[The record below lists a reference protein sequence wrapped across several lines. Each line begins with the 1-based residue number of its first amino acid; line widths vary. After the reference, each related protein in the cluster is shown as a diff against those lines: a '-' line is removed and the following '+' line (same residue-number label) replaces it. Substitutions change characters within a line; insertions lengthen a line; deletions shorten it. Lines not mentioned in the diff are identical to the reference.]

1 MKLHETII
9 TGLGGAL
16 LLVAAVALAPAAQSA
31 EFFEG
36 KTLTMVNNYP
46 PGGAS
51 DTEGRIFARHLSRH
65 IPGNPNIVFKN
76 VAGAGGLKGF
86 NWLGEVAKNDGLTAS
101 FYTWNPML
109 QIIDDPALRVPFDKF
124 VFVAGVSPPVV
135 AFIRKD
141 VKPGI
146 NSPSDFLKAHDF
158 KIAGLSDAAVHDVRN
173 RLALDLLLG
182 PVYGNVTGFRG
193 FAPMFK
199 AILQDEV
206 QFSASSIPGY
216 RGKVVPT
223 MVEPGIVIPVFH
235 FEIAKADGSFMASPD
250 VPDIPT
256 YLDLYRMKNGQD
268 AMPSGIEWEAMKLLN
283 TLYTNLLR
291 TIFMPPGSP
300 QEAADALAKGF
311 ESVVGD
317 PEFLAEYK
325 KVIKAPPNMITGAA
339 GRAVI
344 ANLKSVDPELVA
356 FFKQYIADA
365 RK

>member
-1 MKLHETII
+1 MHRRNAIA
-9 TGLGGAL
+9 TGLAGAVL
-16 LLVAAVALAPAAQSA
+16 FAAGMTSPATVAAE
-31 EFFEG
+31 EFFAG

-51 DTEGRIFARHLSRH
+51 DTEGRIFARHLQKY
-65 IPGNPNIVFKN
+65 IPGNPKIIFKN

-86 NWLGEVAKNDGLTAS
+86 NWLGEVSKPDGLTAS

-109 QIIDDPALRVPFDKF
+109 QIIKDPALRVPFDKF

-146 NSPSDFLKAHDF
+146 NSPADFLKAHDF

-193 FAPMFK
+193 FSPMFK
-199 AILQDEV
+199 AIQQNEV
-206 QFSASSIPGY
+206 QFSSSSIPGY
-216 RGKVVPT
+216 RGTVVPT
-223 MVEPGIVIPVFH
+223 MVETGIAIPVFH
-235 FEIAKADGSFMASPD
+235 YEISRPDGTFQASPD

-256 YLDLYRMKNGQD
+256 YLDLYKMKNGKD
-268 AMPSGIEWEAMKLLN
+268 AMPSGQKWEAIKLLN

-291 TIFMPPGSP
+291 TVFMPPGSP
-300 QEAADALAKGF
+300 QAAADALAKGF
-311 ESVVGD
+311 EGVAND
-317 PEFLAEYK
+317 ADFLAEYK

-344 ANLKSVDPELVA
+344 ANVSSVDPKMVA

>member
-1 MKLHETII
+1 MKPRNILLA
-9 TGLGGAL
+9 GLGAASL
-16 LLVAAVALAPAAQSA
+16 IVAAILAPVTAYSI
-31 EFFEG
+31 EFFAG

-51 DTEGRIFARHLSRH
+51 DTEGRIFARHLSKY
-65 IPGNPNIVFKN
+65 IPGNPTIVFKN

-86 NWLGEVAKNDGLTAS
+86 NWLGEVAKADGLTAS

-109 QIIDDPALRVPFDKF
+109 QIVNDPALRVPFDKF

-146 NSPSDFLKAHDF
+146 NTPADFLKAHDF

-193 FAPMFK
+193 FSPMYK
-199 AILQDEV
+199 ALQQNEV
-206 QFSASSIPGY
+206 QFSSSSIPGY
-216 RGKVVPT
+216 RGTVVPT
-223 MVEPGIVIPVFH
+223 MVDTGIVIPVFH
-235 FEIAKADGSFMASPD
+235 YEISKADGTFQASPD

-256 YLDLYRMKNGQD
+256 YLDLYKMKYGKS
-268 AMPSGIEWEAMKLLN
+268 AMPSGTKWEAIKLLN

-291 TIFMPPGSP
+291 TVFMPPGSP

-311 ESVVGD
+311 EGVAHD
-317 PEFLAEYK
+317 AAFLAEYK
-325 KVIKAPPNMITGAA
+325 KVIKAPPNMITGDA

-344 ANLKSVDPELVA
+344 GNLATVDPALVG